1 MNDIESAR
9 RRLFWMLKKWSSYSV
24 WAMYAERFDE
34 FVRQYEIAVSDWP
47 EGEAL
52 PEENLLSAYAAQT
65 DFARG
70 LSMLKVG
77 DRACW
82 RVRDDGHLLQAAG
95 EVFRATKG
103 VTSYEINKYQGGEW
117 GLPLYADWTA
127 RLETL
132 RLLKIWASPEGVVLV
147 GERQSAYAHQR
158 ATAVVGESAAV
169 TDWLN
174 QNISRFG
181 SIPAEGEA
189 VPTPSAIMLKSGD
202 LVPCDGVWELFRP
215 GITPGKTD
223 LLNYFLA
230 GTKAPW
236 QSDGSGNPG
245 ATAPAIWRLVW
256 EDTRYRDG
264 VIPDE
269 SEYLADYAPAVNEPA
284 THLPPV
290 DHPTRAEANQPC
302 PNTGYWY
309 TPAKA
314 HSRALFKRGEVM
326 PDFPGSSYGA
336 TIWYWDMNQT
346 SQ

>member
-24 WAMYAERFDE
+24 WAVYAERFDE

-47 EGEAL
+47 EGEAP
-52 PEENLLSAYAAQT
+52 PEDKLKLAYAAQSG
-65 DFARG
+65 FAKG
-70 LSMLKVG
+70 LALLRVG
-77 DRACW
+77 NRVVW
-82 RVRDDGHLLQAAG
+82 RVREDGHLLLAAS
-95 EVFRATKG
+95 EVFRSTEG
-103 VTSYEINKYQGGEW
+103 VTSYEVNKYDGGEW
-117 GLPLYADWTA
+117 GLPLYTKWTP
-127 RLETL
+127 RLERL
-132 RLLKIWASPEGVVLV
+132 RLLKEWASPEGITLV
-147 GERQSAYAHQR
+147 SEPQADYAHQR

-256 EDTRYRDG
+256 EDTRYCDG

-269 SEYLADYAPAVNEPA
+269 SEYLADYAPAVDEAA
-284 THLPPV
+284 THLLPV
-290 DHPTRAEANQPC
+290 DQPT
-302 PNTGYWY
+302 
-309 TPAKA
+309 
-314 HSRALFKRGEVM
+314 
-326 PDFPGSSYGA
+326 
-336 TIWYWDMNQT
+336 
-346 SQ
+346 